1 MEMEIT
7 VPDEVPVMTLP
18 NVAFFPQALLPL
30 HIFEPRYRRMLRD
43 VLASNRIFA
52 IAGLD
57 QRQLGQPGKIE
68 PKHRVVGI
76 GIVRACQKND
86 NGTSNLL
93 LQGLCRAE
101 IDEVITED
109 PYRRIRIR
117 ALVSESGATIEENE
131 RLRRELTRLIGLKLK
146 LAETEAAELTAFL
159 KSVSDPETFVD
170 LAAFNLCENPA
181 LKQTLLETLS
191 VSRRFE
197 LFNRSLRHDIEQIK
211 LRRKLQGGLA
221 DDRIADN

>member
-1 MEMEIT
+1 METEII

-30 HIFEPRYRRMLRD
+30 HIFEPRYRRMIRD

-52 IAGLD
+52 VAGLD
-57 QRQLGQPGKIE
+57 QRRLGQPGTIE
-68 PKHRVVGI
+68 PQHRVVGI

-101 IDEVITED
+101 NDGVVSEE
-109 PYRRIRIR
+109 PYRRIRVR
-117 ALVSESGATIEENE
+117 ALTSELGATAVENE
-131 RLRRELTRLIGLKLK
+131 RLRAELARLIGLKLK
-146 LAETEAAELTAFL
+146 LAETEAAELIAFL
-159 KSVSDPETFVD
+159 RTVVDPETFVD
-170 LAAFNLCENPA
+170 LAAFNLCENPV
-181 LKQTLLETLS
+181 LKQTLLETLN
-191 VSRRFE
+191 VSRRFD

-211 LRRKLQGGLA
+211 LRRKLQGDLA

>member
-1 MEMEIT
+1 MHG
-7 VPDEVPVMTLP
+7 
-18 NVAFFPQALLPL
+18 F
-30 HIFEPRYRRMLRD
+30 
-43 VLASNRIFA
+43 S
-52 IAGLD
+52 
-57 QRQLGQPGKIE
+57 
-68 PKHRVVGI
+68 
-76 GIVRACQKND
+76 
-86 NGTSNLL
+86 
-93 LQGLCRAE
+93 
-101 IDEVITED
+101 
-109 PYRRIRIR
+109 
-117 ALVSESGATIEENE
+117 EENE
-131 RLRRELTRLIGLKLK
+131 RLRRELTRLIGLKLT

>member
-1 MEMEIT
+1 M
-7 VPDEVPVMTLP
+7 
-18 NVAFFPQALLPL
+18 
-30 HIFEPRYRRMLRD
+30 
-43 VLASNRIFA
+43 
-52 IAGLD
+52 
-57 QRQLGQPGKIE
+57 
-68 PKHRVVGI
+68 VGI